1 MRRVPDKVAIITG
14 AASGVGFAA
23 AYKLLEEGAKVT
35 LISGP
40 VNIEAPQGA
49 HLVKVQTAAEMHEA
63 VMHHIR
69 NSDIFISSAAVA
81 DYKPESF
88 SKEKIKKSD
97 HDMDISI
104 SMTENKDI
112 LKSVSEMENKPYLV
126 GFAAETNDL
135 IKNAKLKLNNKK
147 LDLIVANDI
156 SNSEIGFDSD
166 ENEVTLINSE
176 RELFIK
182 KEPKKRVALKIIKY
196 ISEQLT
202 S

>member
-1 MRRVPDKVAIITG
+1 
-14 AASGVGFAA
+14 
-23 AYKLLEEGAKVT
+23 
-35 LISGP
+35 
-40 VNIEAPQGA
+40 
-49 HLVKVQTAAEMHEA
+49 MHEA
-63 VMHHIR
+63 VMHHIK
-69 NSDIFISSAAVA
+69 NSDVFISSAAVA

-97 HDMDISI
+97 QDIDISI
-104 SMTENKDI
+104 AMIENKDI
-112 LKSVSEMENKPYLV
+112 LKSVSVMENKPYLV

-147 LDLIVANDI
+147 LDLIVANDV
-156 SNSEIGFDSD
+156 SNTEIGFDSD

-182 KEPKKRVALKIIKY
+182 QGPTQRVASKIIQY